1 MAKNFTFDGA
11 LMFPF
16 RAAHARSF
24 IWKYTLAFGVVG
36 TALTGL
42 FIFFAKDAMFSFV
55 DTMTQLEASGTD
67 DPSVIFGAMARALG
81 AFTPWI
87 VLGTLASWV
96 VWAMFTTATQ
106 RRYIRDEDFSLGFGS
121 DEVRMMGTGFVWYAA
136 QWAFSL
142 IPLLIMWP
150 VIGSVTDFY
159 DGTITE
165 DQFVRAMFGR
175 VGYVMLAM
183 LVTFPLLAFL
193 ATRFSPVFAMT
204 VKEEK
209 VAFGDAWIVSR
220 NRFWPIL
227 GAYLIIALVGGM
239 AIGLVSSLA
248 QMILM
253 PAMMNM
259 NIVTQDDMP
268 DLRALFTPAVM
279 ISMLVY
285 MFVRLSLSGLL
296 MHVVHA
302 PAAFAARHDPRG
314 SIDDALRVKD
324 FE

>member
-1 MAKNFTFDGA
+1 MAKGFTFDGA

-16 RAAHARSF
+16 RAACARSF
-24 IWKYTLAFGVVG
+24 IWKFTLAFGVVG
-36 TALTGL
+36 TVLTGL
-42 FIFFAKDAMFSFV
+42 LIFFAKDAMFSFV
-55 DTMTQLEASGTD
+55 DTMTQLDASGTD
-67 DPSVIFGAMARALG
+67 DPSVIFGAMFRALG

-106 RRYIRDEDFSLGFGS
+106 RRYIRDEDFSLSFGP

-136 QWAFSL
+136 QWMFNL
-142 IPLLIMWP
+142 LPLLIMWP
-150 VIGSVTDFY
+150 VFGSVVDFY
-159 DGTITE
+159 DGTLTE
-165 DQFVRAMFGR
+165 DQFVRVIFGR
-175 VGYVMLAM
+175 MGYVMLAM
-183 LVTFPLLAFL
+183 LVMLPVFVFL

-204 VKEEK
+204 VKEGK

-259 NIVTQDDMP
+259 NFVTQDEMP
-268 DLRALFTPAVM
+268 DLRELFTPAVM
-279 ISMLVY
+279 ISMLLY
-285 MFVRLSLSGLL
+285 AFVRLSLSGLL
-296 MHVVHA
+296 MHLVHA
-302 PAAFAARHDPRG
+302 PAAFAARNDPRG
-314 SIDDALRVKD
+314 SIDDALWVKD